1 MTPFRIAFVLPLFL
15 LAAACAS
22 GPRPVPQPHERPETQ
37 APPPSFALT
46 SVTPRSASLMKL
58 VLSAEGEV
66 HVDARDLRWTVR
78 HGERVI
84 GEGRETITP
93 DENGAFSLTLPLT
106 LGKTFEQL
114 QPYQGSEAMELVVTA
129 ALGEGGAA
137 LTDSRSVRVR
147 APQVP
152 QVDVV
157 SVQGTRGGPAELT
170 LTYVVTVRNPNPFEV
185 RAGRLDYTALLDGR
199 PILATDLV
207 LATRVP
213 ASGEATW
220 DLPAEANV
228 ETWGADLGAA
238 LRRTELPWGFRG
250 TLSVDGV
257 SVPFDLSGDLKISG
271 R

>member
-1 MTPFRIAFVLPLFL
+1 MTPFRIALALPLL
-15 LAAACAS
+15 LAVACAS
-22 GPRPVPQPHERPETQ
+22 GPQPVPQERPATE

-46 SVTPRSASLMKL
+46 SVKPESASLLKL

-78 HGERVI
+78 HGDRVI

-93 DENGAFSLTLPLT
+93 DDEGAFSITLPLT
-106 LGKTFEQL
+106 LGKTHEQL
-114 QPYQGSEAMELVVTA
+114 QPYQGSEAMELIVTA
-129 ALGEGGAA
+129 ALGEGDAA

-152 QVDVV
+152 KVDVV

-185 RAGRLDYTALLDGR
+185 RAGRLDYAALLDGR

-207 LATRVP
+207 LATRIP

-228 ETWGADLGAA
+228 ETWGADLGTA